1 VLAPS
6 DFERSEGASIC
17 LDALLRPC
25 GIDRAVSDENPE
37 KPAEKAP
44 KAKKVKDGETA
55 KDRNQRIREEAA
67 ERRRSKREDDRRRAA
82 PARNLDAGE
91 MVDDALARGTH
102 NIGLW
107 LKKNFGIIQWV
118 VVLGVAGG
126 IGYKVY
132 SVRHERSIGETSD
145 KLVAALEAEA
155 GTVGEQN
162 TEPDRYT
169 GLIDDRPH
177 FATEEERLK
186 AAAAAYKAA
195 ASSTLGGFAKLGEA
209 GILFDQAKYKEALAA
224 YEAARD
230 SDLAKRD
237 NDVRGRAI
245 EGVGLSQEALGN
257 TDAALKSFRELE
269 NSGISGFGLLGI
281 YHQARVSYAK
291 GDVEKAKELITTA
304 QKKLADKA
312 KDKPRVPGMP
322 PGYLEASVRD
332 LLSII
337 DPSAA
342 ATMAGPSSI
351 DPALLQK
358 LRGES
363 ANGKMTPERLQ
374 EILKGLTGPG
384 APGGEGA
391 PPEGMP
397 EAPIGEAPPAEAP
410 APAAP
415 PEPEKPPEKAPEP
428 KKAPAPAKKPAPAPQ
443 GQAPAAP
450 APEAPPAAPA
460 PAPAAPAPVE
470 GSGAP

>member
-1 VLAPS
+1 
-6 DFERSEGASIC
+6 
-17 LDALLRPC
+17 
-25 GIDRAVSDENPE
+25 VSDENPE

-55 KDRNQRIREEAA
+55 KDRNQRIRDEAA
-67 ERRRSKREDDRRRAA
+67 ARRRSKRDDEQRRAA

-126 IGYKVY
+126 IGYKIY
-132 SVRHERSIGETSD
+132 SVRHERTVGETSD
-145 KLVAALEAEA
+145 KLMAGVNAEA
-155 GTVGEQN
+155 ASVGEQN
-162 TEPDRYT
+162 TETDRYT
-169 GLIDDRPH
+169 GLTDSRPH

-186 AAAAAYKAA
+186 AAAAAYNAA
-195 ASSTLGGFAKLGEA
+195 TSSSLGGFAKLGEA
-209 GILFDQAKYKEALAA
+209 GVLFDKGKYKEALAA

-237 NDVRGRAI
+237 NDVRGRGI
-245 EGVGLSQEALGN
+245 EGVGLAQEALGN

-269 NSGISGFGLLGI
+269 NSGISGFGVLGI

-291 GDVEKAKELITTA
+291 GDVEKAKELITSA
-304 QKKLADKA
+304 RKKLEDKA
-312 KDKPRVPGMP
+312 KDKPRVPGQP

-332 LLSII
+332 LLAII
-337 DPSAA
+337 DPNAA
-342 ATMAGPSSI
+342 ASMAMPSNV
-351 DPALLQK
+351 DPAMLER

-363 ANGKMTPERLQ
+363 AKAGGKISPEKLQ
-374 EILKGLTGPG
+374 ELLKTLTGPG

-391 PPEGMP
+391 PAEG
-397 EAPIGEAPPAEAP
+397 APEAP
-410 APAAP
+410 APEAPAAP
-415 PEPEKPPEKAPEP
+415 APEAPAPVEKAPEKPAEP
-428 KKAPAPAKKPAPAPQ
+428 KKAPAKKVAPTAPQ

-450 APEAPPAAPA
+450 APEAPAAPA
-460 PAPAAPAPVE
+460 PAPAAPAPAPAE